1 MNMKKIFSI
10 LAMALMTLAVA
21 TSCDNKDIYPAK
33 LYISG
38 EGILNNEVNLK
49 AQETV
54 QIQLSYFPE
63 HVFKDGIEYSSSNAN
78 VATVDENG
86 LVRGIDTG
94 TATIL
99 VKCTQMPKRYVS
111 IPEHTY
117 ATATLEVHVTG
128 STLQLQGGEVSQ
140 DEAEARQAEW

>member
-21 TSCDNKDIYPAK
+21 TSCKDDDVYPAK
-33 LYISG
+33 LYIYG
-38 EGILNNEVNLK
+38 EGIENGEVNLK

-63 HVFKDGIEYSSSNAN
+63 HVFKDGIEYSSSNGN

-99 VKCTQMPKRYVS
+99 VKCTQMPKRYIS

>member
-1 MNMKKIFSI
+1 MKKIFSI
-10 LAMALMTLAVA
+10 IALAMLTLAIA
-21 TSCDNKDIYPAK
+21 TSCSDDDVYPAK
-33 LYISG
+33 LKVYG
-38 EGILNNEVNLK
+38 EGIANGEVNLK

-54 QIQLSYFPE
+54 QIQLSYWPE
-63 HVFKDGIEYSSSNAN
+63 YSIKDSIEYRSTNEN
-78 VATVDENG
+78 VATVDKNG

-99 VKCTQMPKRYVS
+99 IKCTQMPKRYYF

-128 STLQLQGGEVSQ
+128 STLQLQDEEVSQ
-140 DEAEARQAEW
+140 SEADARQAGW